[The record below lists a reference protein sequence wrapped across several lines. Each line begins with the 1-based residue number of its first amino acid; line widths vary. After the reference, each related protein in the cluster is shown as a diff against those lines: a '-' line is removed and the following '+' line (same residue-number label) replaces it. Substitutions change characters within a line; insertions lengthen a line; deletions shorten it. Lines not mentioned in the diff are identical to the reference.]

1 VVVAALVLIHVGR
14 HHDFSTI
21 VESAGGWAGAVVGDS
36 SLFLIAQAGRRIEP
50 QITEARSNQKVA
62 LALDLMGEN
71 APLLIMAGRDVPGL
85 RFAVNA
91 MMGLS
96 RMPYRRFLPPVGSR
110 RVDVVLVVIVH
121 RRRTQAPA

>member
-21 VESAGGWAGAVVGDS
+21 VESAGGWAGAVVV
-36 SLFLIAQAGRRIEP
+36 EP

-96 RMPYRRFLPPVGSR
+96 RMPYRRFLPWSAAGGLMWSWS
-110 RVDVVLVVIVH
+110 
-121 RRRTQAPA
+121 